1 MWEKLNDLD
10 TSLFDLECSLENLE
24 AIHRVMEDDGGANW
38 QKRCNA
44 LFSACC
50 HLRVVLE
57 NLRKLSG
64 DALDICKR
72 EHFSRANNNV

>member
-10 TSLFDLECSLENLE
+10 LTLFELECSLENLE
-24 AIHRVMEDDGGANW
+24 AIHRVMEDDGGVNW

-50 HLRVVLE
+50 QLGVVLE
-57 NLRKLSG
+57 ELQKLSNE
-64 DALDICKR
+64 ALDIYKR
-72 EHFSRANNNV
+72 ERLRK

>member
-10 TSLFDLECSLENLE
+10 LTLFELECSLENLE

-50 HLRVVLE
+50 HLGVVLE
-57 NLRKLSG
+57 ELKKLS
-64 DALDICKR
+64 I
-72 EHFSRANNNV
+72 F

>member
-1 MWEKLNDLD
+1 MWEKLNELDL
-10 TSLFDLECSLENLE
+10 TLFELECSLENLE

-50 HLRVVLE
+50 HLGVVLE
-57 NLRKLSG
+57 ELKKLSNE
-64 DALDICKR
+64 AIDILRR
-72 EHFSRANNNV
+72 ERVRK

>member
-10 TSLFDLECSLENLE
+10 LTLFELECSLENLE

-44 LFSACC
+44 LFSACNQ
-50 HLRVVLE
+50 LGVVLE
-57 NLRKLSG
+57 ELKNISNEAIEILR
-64 DALDICKR
+64 R
-72 EHFSRANNNV
+72 ERIRK